1 MKFLIKKS
9 PDGFIKTV
17 NDEISS
23 ILNRNFDS
31 LFPEYIFTEDMDKLS
46 IPVEIQEKDSEYK
59 VKAELPGV
67 KKEDLDIDIDKN
79 QIIINAKKEA
89 ENEENTKS
97 YRKSEF
103 RYGEFSRAVYF
114 PIDIDVEKTTAKLEH
129 GILKITAPKIQA
141 EKSHNRKLTIEWW
154 VKSIKKEQLQLLF
167 FILNFQVHLYVHA
180 DDHHIL
186 VKHRVSLINL
196 YNGTAWHAQPFHEDC
211 QHEYA

>member
-31 LFPEYIFTEDMDKLS
+31 LFPEYIFTEDMDKLT
-46 IPVEIQEKDSEYK
+46 IPVEIQEKDNEYK

-79 QIIINAKKEA
+79 HVIINAKKEA

-103 RYGEFSRAVYF
+103 RYGEFSRSVYF
-114 PIDIDVEKTTAKLEH
+114 PMDIDVERTSAKLEH
-129 GILKITAPKIQA
+129 GILKITAPKVQA
-141 EKSHNRKLTIEWW
+141 EKANNKKLTVE
-154 VKSIKKEQLQLLF
+154 
-167 FILNFQVHLYVHA
+167 
-180 DDHHIL
+180 
-186 VKHRVSLINL
+186 
-196 YNGTAWHAQPFHEDC
+196 
-211 QHEYA
+211 